1 MLASVIF
8 IITLILF
15 FWRPWNLPLW
25 LIAIFG
31 ALFAFIFKLVN
42 LEDASFVF
50 DLVWDSSLT
59 LVGLIILSFSLEV
72 LGFFSFI
79 AIRIL
84 RLSKLKNSHAIHTK
98 KLMLFMLAFVFCLS
112 ALFGNDGA
120 ILIIT
125 PIVLALFSTLKN
137 YKESAILSAFLL
149 SVSFL
154 CDASSNALVISNL
167 TNIITANYFKIEFL
181 EFAKNMFLP
190 NFFVLF
196 STIVMVFMFY
206 VRVLPK
212 RLEFKL
218 VKKEQI
224 SLKLFFLCIVF
235 LLLFVIS
242 FFIGEIF
249 DIKISFFALL
259 WAGIFWLIVLKIQG
273 KKSVKILFEAPYGVL
288 LFSFGLYMV
297 VFALHKIGVSEILVK
312 SYAFLMQDKSG
323 IFSVA
328 LISAFGSSVFNNLP
342 MVLIGD
348 LALKEYFENF
358 SFDSLMIYAH
368 LLGVNIG
375 PKLTPIGSLATLLW
389 LGVLARKGI
398 NISFWQYCKF
408 GFLITLPVL
417 VFSLFALIV

>member
-8 IITLILF
+8 LITLILL

-31 ALFAFIFKLVN
+31 ALFVFIFKLVD

-72 LGFFSFI
+72 LGFFNFV
-79 AIRIL
+79 AVRIL
-84 RLSKLKNSHAIHTK
+84 RLSKVKNFHTIHTK
-98 KLMLFMLAFVFCLS
+98 KLMLFMLVFVFCLS

-154 CDASSNALVISNL
+154 CDASSNALIISNL
-167 TNIITANYFKIEFL
+167 TNIITANYFDLDFL
-181 EFAKNMFLP
+181 EFAKTMFLP
-190 NFFVLF
+190 NLFVLF
-196 STIVMVFMFY
+196 STIIMVFLIFAK
-206 VRVLPK
+206 VLPK
-212 RLEFKL
+212 KLEINIL
-218 VKKEQI
+218 ANDCI
-224 SLKLFFLCIVF
+224 SVKLFIFCIIYLVF
-235 LLLFVIS
+235 FVSS
-242 FFIGEIF
+242 FFMGEF
-249 DIKISFFALL
+249 YNLNVSFFAIGGALL
-259 WAGIFWLIVLKIQG
+259 FWFFVCFLKKKEAIKIIKNVPWGIF
-273 KKSVKILFEAPYGVL
+273 A
-288 LFSFGLYMV
+288 FSFGLYMV
-297 VFALHKIGVSEILVK
+297 VFALHKVGISNVLISIYDILAQNK
-312 SYAFLMQDKSG
+312 IAA
-323 IFSVA
+323 IFGTGF
-328 LISAFGSSVFNNLP
+328 ISAFLSSIFNNLP
-342 MVLIGD
+342 MALIGD
-348 LALKEYFENF
+348 LALKNF
-358 SFDSLMIYAH
+358 PQSMVYAH

-389 LGVLARKGI
+389 LGILAKKGI
-398 NISFWQYCKF
+398 EISFWKYCKF

-417 VFSLFALIV
+417 ACSLFGLILQY